1 MYPRKKIFA
10 GVVSIEG
17 LIHNSLLC
25 IQGITSLK
33 EELGL
38 GAAPLFLLVGV
49 RWVLRFT
56 QLLNPSPFQCYPKCH
71 FLRES
76 VLLPNF

>member
-38 GAAPLFLLVGV
+38 GAAPLPAGRGEMGLTLYSVA
-49 RWVLRFT
+49 
-56 QLLNPSPFQCYPKCH
+56 
-71 FLRES
+71 ES
-76 VLLPNF
+76 